1 MEEEPLFVEPLAV
14 AIPQELPLNRLKELV
29 PVTEV
34 QLSKWVLNKMK
45 GFWKYVGASYEGY
58 TDKVIELLCA
68 IDARRCQT
76 GEATIKRMP
85 NYSGLKGNREL
96 RGLISSINYS
106 R

>member
-45 GFWKYVGASYEGY
+45 GFWKYVGAS
-58 TDKVIELLCA
+58 
-68 IDARRCQT
+68 
-76 GEATIKRMP
+76 
-85 NYSGLKGNREL
+85 
-96 RGLISSINYS
+96 
-106 R
+106 